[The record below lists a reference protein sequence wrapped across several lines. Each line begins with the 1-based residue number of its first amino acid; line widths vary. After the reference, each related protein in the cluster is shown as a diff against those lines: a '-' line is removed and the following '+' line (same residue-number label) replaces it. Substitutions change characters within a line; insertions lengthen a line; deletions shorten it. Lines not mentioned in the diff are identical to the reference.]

1 MNMKRIISKKALL
14 YSLSFI
20 FSSFILWVIQIAI
33 SNNISYVNLNSTMFV
48 FEWITVIILLFA
60 VISWKKFTGNYFT
73 PYTIFFFFLTI
84 FCAGH
89 CVQNI

>member
-73 PYTIFFFFLTI
+73 PFFLL
-84 FCAGH
+84 FF
-89 CVQNI
+89 VLDSL